1 MNALFLALVADETSG
16 ISPWLSENLWIA
28 FLPALC
34 AAIPGIISAIAQ
46 IKDKKYSKLTQLI
59 EETKQEN
66 KTANN
71 VNKGLIEDLKV
82 KLEEQDEVDE
92 LHKEALKTLLREN
105 IDEMYQLYYKQYK
118 YLPEEARD
126 ELEETFDIYSK
137 LGGNHIGER
146 KYNKLKEL
154 PDEPNKE
161 KAESEND

>member
-1 MNALFLALVADETSG
+1 MNVLLTLSAETTGG
-16 ISPWLSENLWIA
+16 ISPWLSENLWVA

-34 AAIPGIISAIAQ
+34 AAIPGIINAIAQ
-46 IKDKKYSKLTQLI
+46 VKDKKYSKLTQLI
-59 EETKQEN
+59 EETKKEN
-66 KTANN
+66 KTAND
-71 VNKGLIEDLKV
+71 VNKGLIEELKN

-105 IDEMYQLYYKQYK
+105 IDEMYQLYYKQYG
-118 YLPEEARD
+118 YLPDEARD

-154 PDEPNKE
+154 PDEPDGE
-161 KAESEND
+161 KAELEND